1 MYKYLVI
8 IALFFGSMAANAQE
22 QTVVG
27 YNGRLKVTFPR
38 KTTILDHETIFKI
51 SSSVEQ
57 IDRVR
62 VLIED
67 RGLGSARMENGYG
80 ELAFTFSGVGK
91 NRPLTFACININND
105 TIARFYGVITTE
117 RPKGGKITTKPSP
130 PNLNDYPKPPVI
142 EQPKVVPV
150 PKTGNVPFLQVTNAK
165 NQQLRFLT
173 TPLENEQKGLND
185 NVYLAATGHPT
196 VAEEMSFI
204 LDIKDEAIRIA
215 HQHKL
220 PASAIMGIAI
230 LESGAG
236 YTRTAVYANNIFGLK
251 IWNGASAANAWQLK
265 GQPDEDEGRVK
276 IIKRLPTK
284 QFIFEERNRR
294 DNWYQVFASWNES
307 IDFFVNEVILFQT
320 GKWPRDYR
328 QVADKYQANI
338 NAGLSK
344 KEASL
349 QFLYEIAENGYTSKG
364 PSFYL
369 EKIGPLMEKYN
380 LYQYD

>member
-1 MYKYLVI
+1 MCKYLVI
-8 IALFFGSMAANAQE
+8 IALFFGSMVANAQE

-27 YNGRLKVTFPR
+27 YNGRLKVTFPK

-67 RGLGSARMENGYG
+67 RGLGSARIDNGYG

-117 RPKGGKITTKPSP
+117 RPKSGRIPTKPRST
-130 PNLNDYPKPPVI
+130 DQMAYYPVV
-142 EQPKVVPV
+142 EQPRVVPV
-150 PKTGNVPFLQVTNAK
+150 KPIEGTFLQVQNPK
-165 NQQLRFLT
+165 NPKQQLRFLT

-196 VAEEMSFI
+196 AAEEMAFI
-204 LDIKDEAIRIA
+204 LDIKDEVIRIA
-215 HQHKL
+215 HQYKL

-265 GQPDEDEGRVK
+265 GQPDEDDGRVK
-276 IIKRLPTK
+276 ILKRLPTK
-284 QFIFEERNRR
+284 QLIFEERNRR

-349 QFLYEIAENGYTSKG
+349 QFIYEIAENGYTSKG